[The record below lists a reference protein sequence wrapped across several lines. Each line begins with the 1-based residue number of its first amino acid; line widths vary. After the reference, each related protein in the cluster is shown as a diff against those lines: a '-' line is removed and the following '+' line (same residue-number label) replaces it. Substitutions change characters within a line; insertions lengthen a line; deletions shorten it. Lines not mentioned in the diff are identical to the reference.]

1 MTVTCGPAQ
10 PSFLLPM
17 AAFVAVLS
25 ASASL
30 TSCGTGDKKLDPA
43 AVKAMC
49 QASEDAV
56 RADRHATRAFEY
68 ATAASEQGGWDQGLA
83 MVDGRRSW
91 PATERERWR
100 RLSAALFDASR
111 KRADTTVV
119 AQRATRD
126 ISAMYAKALYLD
138 DQGSMS
144 ALDRCRADA
153 GP

>member
-1 MTVTCGPAQ
+1 VRTGTR
-10 PSFLLPM
+10 FLTAV

-25 ASASL
+25 AMASL
-30 TSCGTGDKKLDPA
+30 TSCSTGDDKLDPA

-56 RADRHATRAFEY
+56 RADHRAERAFEY
-68 ATAASEQGGWDQGLA
+68 AAAASQQGGWDQGLA

-111 KRADTTVV
+111 KRTETTVV
-119 AQRATRD
+119 ALRATKD
-126 ISAMYAKALYLD
+126 ISAMYAKAVHLA
-138 DQGSMS
+138 DQDSMS
-144 ALDRCRADA
+144 ALDKCRADA
-153 GP
+153 DPQ